1 LKNGFYPGG
10 FKPIK
15 YIYMEKPVYLDY
27 NATTPIDPEVASEML
42 PYIQTFFGN
51 PSSSYAIG
59 RTSKEAIIK
68 ARKQV
73 AGLINAKPDEIVF
86 TSCASESNN
95 LAIHGFVLANRDKGK
110 HIITSAVEHPAVT
123 EVCKYLT
130 TLGYEITYLPVDSFG
145 RVNPVDV
152 EKAIRPDTAL
162 ITIMHANNEVGTIQ
176 PISEITAIARKNNIT
191 FHTDAS
197 QSVGKI
203 DTDVT
208 KLGVDLLT
216 IAGHKLY
223 APKGIGALYIK
234 QGVKIENLFHGAS
247 QEKGIRPGTENVSH
261 IVGLG
266 KACEIAKRDFDKN
279 SLNMLTMRDRLL
291 NGLKNNLGDK
301 VKVNVNLQNCLP
313 NTLSVAFDNVEAHTL
328 ASVISKEIFISTGS
342 ACHAD
347 SIEISSVLKAM
358 NINIKTA
365 AGTVRIS
372 TGKYTTT
379 EEIDYAVKAISEAVK
394 KLS

>member
-1 LKNGFYPGG
+1 MVLK
-10 FKPIK
+10 
-15 YIYMEKPVYLDY
+15 MEKPIYLDY
-27 NATTPIDPEVASEML
+27 NATTPVDPEVANEML
-42 PYIQTFFGN
+42 PYIQNLFGN

-73 AGLINAKPDEIVF
+73 AGLINAKPEEIVF
-86 TSCASESNN
+86 TSCATESNN
-95 LAIHGFVLANRDKGK
+95 LAIHGFVLANKDKGK

-176 PISEITAIARKNNIT
+176 PISEIAAIARKNNIT